1 MDSNSLPLSNLSPAQ
16 RKAFN
21 GHLNDMWDDYQ
32 DELARP
38 HHRSQDDGAQQP
50 LLRR

>member
-32 DELARP
+32 DELA
-38 HHRSQDDGAQQP
+38 DLIIEAKTDGAQQP